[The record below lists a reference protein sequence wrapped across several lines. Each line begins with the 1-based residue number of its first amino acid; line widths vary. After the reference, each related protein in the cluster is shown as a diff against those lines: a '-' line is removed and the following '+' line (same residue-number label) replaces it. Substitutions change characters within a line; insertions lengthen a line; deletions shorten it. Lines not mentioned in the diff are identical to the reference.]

1 MNNPLTKI
9 MISALAV
16 TMLLVAFMPLASA
29 EPASAPAP
37 AWNQGDQ
44 WGYSSKLYLDPAET
58 EITDTIDEAIIG
70 MGGSIEKMVFNA
82 TMESY
87 IYVKVTEVTADEYVL
102 TAVFCSK
109 MSAMADVKVKVLMPA
124 EGTYDM
130 GTDPPME
137 NITIQ
142 VVLDT
147 DYLVFQ
153 STNITLDR
161 TTLAI
166 KNIDSFNMLK
176 FNLDVEIDNMPSF
189 DSMYYEGTS
198 QTIKYEDYDISGE
211 AAVFLN
217 MTADFSPALNLY
229 DFPLAVGEEWQANS
243 MVTLNG
249 DLSGMIDVQGL
260 PEGTL
265 EEISDADD
273 EVEFPIDL
281 GEYTGEFG
289 EGLSMTN
296 GTLDEV
302 SEQINAELKCT
313 GMLEVAEEEVTNGT
327 IQIFEVSVNDGEMK
341 FYYSP
346 DLNFFHSVD
355 ATSTLVTDNMGEIG
369 DDLPIEIPT
378 DQEAMMSME
387 YQPASETA
395 QKIESISGYEVDGV
409 ENDSDPDSG
418 LPFMFVGVVIVLA
431 ALAVVAGV
439 LMYRKMKK

>member
-29 EPASAPAP
+29 VPASAPAP

-44 WGYSSKLYLDPAET
+44 WGYSSKLYLDPSET
-58 EITDTIDEAIIG
+58 ELTDSIDDAIVG

-124 EGTYDM
+124 EGTYDS
-130 GTDPPME
+130 GTEPPME

-142 VVLDT
+142 VLLDT

-161 TTLAI
+161 TTMAI

-189 DSMYYEGTS
+189 DSMNFEGTS

-217 MTADFSPALNLY
+217 MTLDFSPALNLY
-229 DFPLAVGEEWQANS
+229 DFPLEVGEEWEANS

-302 SEQINAELKCT
+302 SEQVNAELKCT
-313 GMLEVAEEEVTNGT
+313 GMLEVEEEAANGT

-378 DQEAMMSME
+378 DEEAMMSME
-387 YQPASETA
+387 YQPASDTA

-409 ENDSDPDSG
+409 ENDSEPDSG

-439 LMYRKMKK
+439 LMYRKLKK

>member
-16 TMLLVAFMPLASA
+16 TMLLVAFMPLVSA
-29 EPASAPAP
+29 VPASAPAP
-37 AWNQGDQ
+37 TWNQGDQ

-58 EITDTIDEAIIG
+58 EITDSIDQAIIG
-70 MGGSIEKMVFNA
+70 MGGSVQKMVFNA

-87 IYVKVTEVTADEYVL
+87 IYVKVTEVTADQYVL

-109 MSAMADVKVKVLMPA
+109 MSAMADVKVKVMMEA
-124 EGTYDM
+124 AGTYDWA
-130 GTDPPME
+130 TQPPME
-137 NITIQ
+137 NITMQ
-142 VVLDT
+142 FQMDM

-153 STNITLDR
+153 STNFTLDR

-166 KNIDSFNMLK
+166 KQIESFNELS
-176 FNLDVEIDNMPSF
+176 FNLDLVADNIYSS
-189 DSMYYEGTS
+189 SMDGTNRVV
-198 QTIKYEDYDISGE
+198 TYEDYDVSIDVG
-211 AAVFLN
+211 VFLN
-217 MTADFSPALNLY
+217 LTLGFAPALNLY
-229 DFPLAVGEEWQANS
+229 DFPLAVGEEWEANS
-243 MVTLNG
+243 LATLNG

-260 PEGTL
+260 PEGAL
-265 EEISDADD
+265 EDISDADD

-281 GEYTGEFG
+281 SEYTGEFG

-302 SEQINAELKCT
+302 SEQVTAGLKCT
-313 GMLEVAEEEVTNGT
+313 GMLEVEEEGVGNGT

-355 ATSTLVTDNMGEIG
+355 ATSTLVTDNMGDIG

-378 DQEAMMSME
+378 DEEAMMSME

-439 LMYRKMKK
+439 LMYRKLKK

>member
-16 TMLLVAFMPLASA
+16 TMLLVAFLPLASA
-29 EPASAPAP
+29 VPASAPAP
-37 AWNQGDQ
+37 TWNQGDQ
-44 WGYSSKLYLDPAET
+44 WGYSSKLYLDPDET
-58 EITDTIDEAIIG
+58 EITDTIDEVIAG
-70 MGGSIEKMVFNA
+70 MDGSLEKLVFNA

-87 IYVKVTEVTADEYVL
+87 IYVKVAEVTADEYVL

-109 MSAMADVKVKVLMPA
+109 MSAMADVKVKALLEK
-124 EGTYDM
+124 EGLHDM
-130 GTDPPME
+130 FSEIPME
-137 NITIQ
+137 NITVQ
-142 VVLDT
+142 VQLDM

-153 STNITLDR
+153 STNITFDR
-161 TTLAI
+161 ATMAI
-166 KNIDSFNMLK
+166 KQIDSFNELK
-176 FNLDVEIDNMPSF
+176 FNLDLMADNIPAKDLEEMQWNVT
-189 DSMYYEGTS
+189 YT
-198 QTIKYEDYDISGE
+198 DYDIS
-211 AAVFLN
+211 VDVDVYLDL
-217 MTADFSPALNLY
+217 MVDFSPALNLY
-229 DFPLAVGEEWQANS
+229 DFPLVVGEEWEANS
-243 MVTLNG
+243 MATLNG

-281 GEYTGEFG
+281 SEYTGEFG

-302 SEQINAELKCT
+302 SEQVTAELKCT
-313 GMLEVAEEEVTNGT
+313 GMLEVEEEAANGT

-346 DLNFFHSVD
+346 DLNFFHGID

-369 DDLPIEIPT
+369 DDLPIDIPT
-378 DQEAMMSME
+378 DEEAMMSME